1 MAKEKYK
8 IKPLPFI
15 ALGAVLVGII
25 VTIAVVCGSCN
36 NSKED
41 ASSSGATED
50 VTAAKITVKIDT
62 NDCTMLLGEAMKVT
76 ATVEP
81 EGNAAVIWKSSDESV
96 MEVTQDGII
105 TGKQEG
111 IAALTAT
118 VGTTSDA
125 IVITWVSQLAENETG
140 NGNQQGETQVGQHGG
155 QVVTQPGTEN
165 SSGSSPTLPSGDK
178 ETVSVNPNQPA
189 TNPSQG
195 QQPTQS
201 QSQAPSQGQRPTQGQ
216 SQTPGQSQQSTQ
228 GQSQAPSQGQ
238 QPTQGQSQAPS
249 QGQQPT
255 QGQSQAPSQGQ
266 KPTQGQTS
274 GQGQQ
279 PTQQAKPLLSLE
291 LPGVLGELGFK
302 KYISNVY
309 VYEAD
314 KKYCGQVVI
323 ESNVAI
329 IYIMNRQE
337 AFDEAVLSV
346 LQKLVLSDAATVWNT
361 YCNTASGTT
370 TTFYVGD
377 RRVRI
382 IKAGEGESQIVIYN

>member
-25 VTIAVVCGSCN
+25 VTIAVLCGSCN
-36 NSKED
+36 NSNED
-41 ASSSGATED
+41 VSSSGATED

-125 IVITWVSQLAENETG
+125 IVITWVSQLTENETG
-140 NGNQQGETQVGQHGG
+140 NGNQQGETQAGQHGG
-155 QVVTQPGTEN
+155 QVVTQPGGEN
-165 SSGSSPTLPSGDK
+165 SSGSAPTLPSGDK
-178 ETVSVNPNQPA
+178 ETVSVNPNQPV

-195 QQPTQS
+195 Q
-201 QSQAPSQGQRPTQGQ
+201 APS
-216 SQTPGQSQQSTQ
+216 Q

-255 QGQSQAPSQGQ
+255 QGQSQAPSQSQ
-266 KPTQGQTS
+266 QPTQGQSQAPSQGQQSTQGQSQTS

-291 LPGVLGELGFK
+291 LPSVLGELGFK

-329 IYIMNRQE
+329 IYIMNRQGS
-337 AFDEAVLSV
+337 FDEAVLSV

-382 IKAGEGESQIVIYN
+382 IKAGEGESQIVVYN

>member
-1 MAKEKYK
+1 M
-8 IKPLPFI
+8 
-15 ALGAVLVGII
+15 
-25 VTIAVVCGSCN
+25 
-36 NSKED
+36 
-41 ASSSGATED
+41 D
-50 VTAAKITVKIDT
+50 VPI
-62 NDCTMLLGEAMKVT
+62 
-76 ATVEP
+76 
-81 EGNAAVIWKSSDESV
+81 
-96 MEVTQDGII
+96 
-105 TGKQEG
+105 
-111 IAALTAT
+111 
-118 VGTTSDA
+118 
-125 IVITWVSQLAENETG
+125 
-140 NGNQQGETQVGQHGG
+140 
-155 QVVTQPGTEN
+155 
-165 SSGSSPTLPSGDK
+165 
-178 ETVSVNPNQPA
+178 
-189 TNPSQG
+189 
-195 QQPTQS
+195 
-201 QSQAPSQGQRPTQGQ
+201 
-216 SQTPGQSQQSTQ
+216 
-228 GQSQAPSQGQ
+228 Q

-249 QGQQPT
+249 HGQQ
-255 QGQSQAPSQGQ
+255 
-266 KPTQGQTS
+266 PTQGQTS